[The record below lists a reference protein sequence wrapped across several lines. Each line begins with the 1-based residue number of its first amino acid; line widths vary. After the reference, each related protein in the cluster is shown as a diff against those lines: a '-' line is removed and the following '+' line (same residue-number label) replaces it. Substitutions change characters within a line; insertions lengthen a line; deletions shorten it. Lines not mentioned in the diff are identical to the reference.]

1 MVTKSSL
8 WERKLVI
15 SSCRSHKLLL
25 VTINKQQQ
33 NVVAESE
40 TSNLVARFFT
50 DALNMASEKW
60 SRVQFQ
66 EGFMDGKI
74 LTQIYNILHS
84 ENTLY
89 VETPLKM
96 I

>member
-1 MVTKSSL
+1 MLTKSSL

-15 SSCRSHKLLL
+15 SNCRSHKLLL

-66 EGFMDGKI
+66 EGFLMEKF
-74 LTQIYNILHS
+74 
-84 ENTLY
+84 
-89 VETPLKM
+89 
-96 I
+96 